1 MPANTH
7 QSQLDD
13 GSGHAGTPTAI
24 SIMRPSYGAC
34 EERGVDAICLTKVA
48 SRWWR
53 QGGPSVKKRL
63 SFRVRD
69 DLLSRIAT
77 GRIPPGSKLPPE
89 PELAEEL
96 GVSRP
101 TLREALRSLEED
113 GFVTRT
119 RGAGTYATHRPRL
132 RNNLDVNFGVTEAI
146 RAAGMKPGTSQSAVH
161 TGGADDDEASALDLQ
176 PGDPVVRLERLRTAD
191 GEPVVLSTDV
201 VSAARLAAAELTSM
215 PLDGSVYE
223 LLERHDTPVEHGVVT
238 VEPAKAGRAL
248 AKRLGVRSGALLL
261 YLRQVDYGREGEPL
275 LLSHEHHLAEAFEFT
290 VVRRGP
296 GRRS

>member
-1 MPANTH
+1 MYVDR
-7 QSQLDD
+7 SEGG
-13 GSGHAGTPTAI
+13 GSP
-24 SIMRPSYGAC
+24 
-34 EERGVDAICLTKVA
+34 
-48 SRWWR
+48 
-53 QGGPSVKKRL
+53 VKKRL

-69 DLLSRIAT
+69 DLLSRIAS

-89 PELAEEL
+89 PELADEL

-113 GFVTRT
+113 GFVSRT

-146 RAAGMKPGTSQSAVH
+146 RASGMEPGTSRSSVH
-161 TGGADDDEASALDLQ
+161 SDAATDEEASVLDLQ

-191 GEPVVLSTDV
+191 GDPVVLSVDV
-201 VSAARLAAAELTSM
+201 VSASRIATAELASM
-215 PLDGSVYE
+215 PLDGSLYE
-223 LLERHDTPVEHGVVT
+223 LLERHGTPVEHGVVSL
-238 VEPAKAGRAL
+238 EPARADRSL
-248 AKRLGVRSGALLL
+248 AKRLGVNSGALLL
-261 YLRQVDYGREGEPL
+261 YLRQVDYGREGEPI
-275 LLSHEHHLAEAFEFT
+275 LLSHEHHLAAAFEFT

>member
-1 MPANTH
+1 
-7 QSQLDD
+7 
-13 GSGHAGTPTAI
+13 
-24 SIMRPSYGAC
+24 
-34 EERGVDAICLTKVA
+34 VA
-48 SRWWR
+48 R
-53 QGGPSVKKRL
+53 KRL

-69 DLLSRIAT
+69 DLLSRISS

-89 PELAEEL
+89 PALAEEL

-119 RGAGTYATHRPRL
+119 SGAGTYATHRPRL

-146 RAAGMKPGTSQSAVH
+146 RASGMEPGTSQGSVH
-161 TGGADDDEASALDLQ
+161 TDGATDEEATTLDLH
-176 PGDPVVRLERLRTAD
+176 PGDPVVRLERVRTAD
-191 GEPVVLSTDV
+191 GDPVVLSVDV
-201 VSAARLAAAELTSM
+201 VSASRLAAAELTSM

-223 LLERHDTPVEHGVVT
+223 LLEQHGAPVEHGVVT
-238 VEPAKAGRAL
+238 VEPAKADRAL
-248 AKRLGVRSGALLL
+248 AKRLGVKSGALLM
-261 YLRQVDYGREGEPL
+261 YMRQIDYGREGEPL

>member
-1 MPANTH
+1 M
-7 QSQLDD
+7 
-13 GSGHAGTPTAI
+13 
-24 SIMRPSYGAC
+24 
-34 EERGVDAICLTKVA
+34 
-48 SRWWR
+48 SR
-53 QGGPSVKKRL
+53 KRL

-89 PELAEEL
+89 PELAEEM

-146 RAAGMKPGTSQSAVH
+146 RAAGMQAGTSQSSVH
-161 TGGADDDEASALDLQ
+161 AEGATEDEAESLELH
-176 PGDPVVRLERLRTAD
+176 PGDPVVRLERIRTAD
-191 GEPVVLSTDV
+191 GIPVVLSVDV
-201 VSAARLAAAELTSM
+201 VSAMRVPASELTSM

-223 LLERHDTPVEHGVVT
+223 LLEAHGTPVEHGVVS
-238 VEPAKAGRAL
+238 VEPAKADRVL
-248 AKRLGVRSGALLL
+248 AKRLGVKSGALLL
-261 YLRQVDYGREGEPL
+261 YLRQVDFGREGEPL
-275 LLSHEHHLAEAFEFT
+275 LLSHEHHLADAFEFT

-296 GRRS
+296 GRRT

>member
-1 MPANTH
+1 MA
-7 QSQLDD
+7 
-13 GSGHAGTPTAI
+13 
-24 SIMRPSYGAC
+24 R
-34 EERGVDAICLTKVA
+34 
-48 SRWWR
+48 
-53 QGGPSVKKRL
+53 KRL

-69 DLLSRIAT
+69 DLLSRISS

-89 PELAEEL
+89 PALAEEL

-119 RGAGTYATHRPRL
+119 SGAGTYATHRPRL

-146 RAAGMKPGTSQSAVH
+146 KASGMEPGTSQSSVH
-161 TGGADDDEASALDLQ
+161 TDGASDEEAATLDLH
-176 PGDPVVRLERLRTAD
+176 PGDPVVRLERVRTAD
-191 GEPVVLSTDV
+191 GDPVVLSVDV
-201 VSAARLAAAELTSM
+201 VSASWLAAAELTSM

-223 LLERHDTPVEHGVVT
+223 LLEQHGAPVEHGVVT
-238 VEPAKAGRAL
+238 VEPARADRAL
-248 AKRLGVRSGALLL
+248 AKRLGVKSGALLM
-261 YLRQVDYGREGEPL
+261 YMRQIDYGREGEPL

>member
-1 MPANTH
+1 MA
-7 QSQLDD
+7 
-13 GSGHAGTPTAI
+13 
-24 SIMRPSYGAC
+24 R
-34 EERGVDAICLTKVA
+34 
-48 SRWWR
+48 
-53 QGGPSVKKRL
+53 KRL

-69 DLLSRIAT
+69 ELLSRIAT

-89 PELAEEL
+89 PELAEEM

-119 RGAGTYATHRPRL
+119 SGAGTYATHRPRL

-146 RAAGMKPGTSQSAVH
+146 RAAGMRPGTSQSAVH
-161 TGGADDDEASALDLQ
+161 TERCDRRGGRGPRPARRR
-176 PGDPVVRLERLRTAD
+176 PGRACSSGCEPPTGGPSCSRATWSRRRTSV
-191 GEPVVLSTDV
+191 PPS
-201 VSAARLAAAELTSM
+201 SSSM

-223 LLERHDTPVEHGVVT
+223 MLERHGSSVEHGVVS
-238 VEPAKAGRAL
+238 VEPARADRAL
-248 AKRLGVRSGALLL
+248 AKRLAVKSGALLL

-275 LLSHEHHLAEAFEFT
+275 LLSQEHHLSEAFEFT

-296 GRRS
+296 GRRST

>member
-1 MPANTH
+1 MA
-7 QSQLDD
+7 
-13 GSGHAGTPTAI
+13 
-24 SIMRPSYGAC
+24 R
-34 EERGVDAICLTKVA
+34 
-48 SRWWR
+48 
-53 QGGPSVKKRL
+53 KRL

-69 DLLSRIAT
+69 DLLSRISS

-89 PELAEEL
+89 PALAEEL

-119 RGAGTYATHRPRL
+119 SGAGTYATHRPRL

-146 RAAGMKPGTSQSAVH
+146 RASGMEPGTSQSSVH
-161 TGGADDDEASALDLQ
+161 TDGASDEEAATLDLH
-176 PGDPVVRLERLRTAD
+176 PGDPVVRLERVRTAD
-191 GEPVVLSTDV
+191 GDAVVLSVDV
-201 VSAARLAAAELTSM
+201 VSASRLAAAELTSM

-223 LLERHDTPVEHGVVT
+223 LLEQRGAPVEHGVVT
-238 VEPAKAGRAL
+238 VEPAKADRTL
-248 AKRLGVRSGALLL
+248 AKRLGVKSGALLM
-261 YLRQVDYGREGEPL
+261 YMRQIDYGREGEPL